1 MQGKELLVVAERRIH
16 TRNPFHQNIECSC
29 ASDTTKELF
38 NGITVDISEHGLGMY
53 VFRPLNKGQK
63 IMINGGLQSTHR
75 VGFIRW
81 CAASG
86 ENGYRAGMVFGRS

>member
-1 MQGKELLVVAERRIH
+1 MRERRIH
-16 TRNPFHQNIECSC
+16 TRNPFEHELECSC
-29 ASDTTKELF
+29 ASDSTNEIFK
-38 NGITVDISEHGLGMY
+38 GIGIDISEHGLGLY

-63 IMINGGLQSTHR
+63 IIINEDFESAQR

-86 ENGYRAGMVFGRS
+86 ENEYRAGMVFGRPG